1 MKKPD
6 VVKIIM
12 EAHEKGKEMQD
23 KAIKYLEREISR
35 NKHNLEIG
43 RVQPADVDRVK
54 EKIRVLEY
62 ILIRVTKG

>member
-1 MKKPD
+1 MKT
-6 VVKIIM
+6 
-12 EAHEKGKEMQD
+12 

-54 EKIRVLEY
+54 EKIEVLEY
-62 ILIRVTKG
+62 ILIKVTKG